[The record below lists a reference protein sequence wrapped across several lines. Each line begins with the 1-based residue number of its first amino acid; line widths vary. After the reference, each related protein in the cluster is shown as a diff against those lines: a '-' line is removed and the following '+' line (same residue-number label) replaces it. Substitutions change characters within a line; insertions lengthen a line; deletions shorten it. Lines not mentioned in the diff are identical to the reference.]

1 MDRDINVLY
10 KDKAINHLMNSVC
23 SKYQKNIDVDQMES
37 IKLNTLW
44 ECIKKYDEN
53 RGAKFTSFLYQQ
65 LTFALKNEVKS
76 KRIKEYS
83 TNNIEHNTAEKQQ
96 QISLNELFDGLPI
109 DTANIL
115 AQKFVDNMTMVE
127 IGEKNGYSRETAR
140 RKLKNAI
147 KIFKQKNKI
156 GK

>member
-1 MDRDINVLY
+1 MDRDINILY

-23 SKYQKNIDVDQMES
+23 SKYQKNIDFDQMES

-44 ECIKKYDEN
+44 ECIKKYDET

-76 KRIKEYS
+76 KKIKQFNTS
-83 TNNIEHNTAEKQQ
+83 SIEHNTAEKQPQ
-96 QISLNELFDGLPI
+96 VNFIDLFDGLPL
-109 DTANIL
+109 DMAKIL
-115 AQKFVDNMTMVE
+115 SQKFVDNMTMVE

-140 RKLKNAI
+140 RKLKNAV
-147 KIFKQKNKI
+147 KMFKQKNKI
-156 GK
+156 VK